1 MKQAN
6 RYRPSKDK
14 EVELAEWME
23 NRIAMLRIK
32 QNDRRKMDRWMRK
45 VLVSDTMKKVVM
57 EWRAKLTTDENPYI
71 FKPQGDV

>member
-23 NRIAMLRIK
+23 NRIARLRIK

-45 VLVSDTMKKVVM
+45 VLVSDVKIG
-57 EWRAKLTTDENPYI
+57 RAH
-71 FKPQGDV
+71 V